1 MGAAEDFI
9 AASSWGS
16 VIDGTLDDPEFDKAT
31 RVHDWRNYVPEEIR
45 AVWGQLSKETRAA
58 VFLMADMQASSEEW
72 D

>member
-9 AASSWGS
+9 AASSWGY

-31 RVHDWRNYVPEEIR
+31 LVHDWRNYVPEEIR

-58 VFLMADMQASSEEW
+58 VFLMADRQASCEEW